1 MHMVLVVC
9 CLFSEPTNEPT
20 RRTIQGFST
29 TILLNARTNRRFVRW
44 FVRFLSKLLKQ
55 AVCSFVGSFVFCP
68 SYWNKPY
75 VSSLSAVRED
85 EGPGTP
91 ISTCIAEHNSCV
103 LDDGTM
109 PPVRDLTG
117 DLRRVAIRD
126 TSRKRRATFGV
137 ACNHRDKIRLVE
149 EKDVS
154 TRRTGAMRRESDT
167 TQLTLDI
174 TTTAQ

>member
-1 MHMVLVVC
+1 M
-9 CLFSEPTNEPT
+9 S
-20 RRTIQGFST
+20 
-29 TILLNARTNRRFVRW
+29 
-44 FVRFLSKLLKQ
+44 
-55 AVCSFVGSFVFCP
+55 
-68 SYWNKPY
+68 
-75 VSSLSAVRED
+75 
-85 EGPGTP
+85 
-91 ISTCIAEHNSCV
+91 
-103 LDDGTM
+103 
-109 PPVRDLTG
+109 PVRDLTG

>member
-1 MHMVLVVC
+1 
-9 CLFSEPTNEPT
+9 
-20 RRTIQGFST
+20 
-29 TILLNARTNRRFVRW
+29 
-44 FVRFLSKLLKQ
+44 
-55 AVCSFVGSFVFCP
+55 
-68 SYWNKPY
+68 
-75 VSSLSAVRED
+75 
-85 EGPGTP
+85 
-91 ISTCIAEHNSCV
+91 
-103 LDDGTM
+103 M

-126 TSRKRRATFGV
+126 TSRKRRATFG
-137 ACNHRDKIRLVE
+137 APCNHRDKIRLVE

>member
-1 MHMVLVVC
+1 
-9 CLFSEPTNEPT
+9 
-20 RRTIQGFST
+20 
-29 TILLNARTNRRFVRW
+29 
-44 FVRFLSKLLKQ
+44 
-55 AVCSFVGSFVFCP
+55 
-68 SYWNKPY
+68 
-75 VSSLSAVRED
+75 
-85 EGPGTP
+85 
-91 ISTCIAEHNSCV
+91 
-103 LDDGTM
+103 M

-126 TSRKRRATFGV
+126 TSRKRRARFGV